1 MFAARRSSILVARG
15 VSTTATTA
23 TTAFRR
29 NTAQPSP
36 SSLTNTG
43 REFRLLSTLWLP
55 ASLGTTIHVCSL
67 ERDSISMNSNTLAAY
82 SNNAATAKKKGW
94 LSRFMSSSSSSAPTT
109 LSEEVSNLVDNHK
122 VVIFSKSYCPYCS
135 ATKKLFGRMKLDD
148 MVVIELDR
156 DPRGAD
162 IQHELQRLTGQRT
175 VPNVFVNGTHLGGN
189 SDAQAA
195 AQNGKLQEML
205 K

>member
-1 MFAARRSSILVARG
+1 MFATRRSSTLVARG
-15 VSTTATTA
+15 VSTTAR
-23 TTAFRR
+23 TAFRR
-29 NTAQPSP
+29 NTAPPSP
-36 SSLTNTG
+36 SSLTTKG
-43 REFRLLSTLWLP
+43 RDFRLLSTLWLP

-82 SNNAATAKKKGW
+82 SNNNAAAKKRGW
-94 LSRFMSSSSSSAPTT
+94 FSRFMSSSSAPTT

-135 ATKKLFGRMKLDD
+135 ATKKLFGRMKLGDD
-148 MVVIELDR
+148 EVVVIELDR

-162 IQHELQRLTGQRT
+162 IQHELQRMTGQRT
-175 VPNVFVNGTHLGGN
+175 VPNVFVNGNHLGGN